1 MIGRNSEMKRGRVLA
16 MPVVAILLYVVV
28 PLHAAGMN
36 GTPVQDCAIN
46 EGPCSKK
53 TGVMT
58 VTLDVAPKPVKAMK
72 SLVFT
77 VTVKGAREYDS
88 LKLKL
93 QMPGMSMG
101 NNVVKLV
108 KVGAGK
114 YSGVGVVPKCHSGKR
129 LWSATVE
136 IPGATPVETAFLFDV
151 QY

>member
-1 MIGRNSEMKRGRVLA
+1 MIRKNSEMKWVRV
-16 MPVVAILLYVVV
+16 PVMFVAALL
-28 PLHAAGMN
+28 LHAAAPLQAAGMK
-36 GTPVQDCAIN
+36 GAPVQDCAIN

-53 TGVMT
+53 NGALT
-58 VTLDVAPKPVKAMK
+58 VTLDIAPKPVKAMK

-77 VTVKGAREYDS
+77 VTVKGAKEYDS

-101 NNVVKLV
+101 NNEVKLV

-136 IPGATPVETAFLFDV
+136 LPGVTPVETAFLFNV